1 MPHLRLLLILV
12 LIIFLPAAAPAFQ
25 PPGLS
30 TDAATYRSAVMQK
43 RPPQPSPEAAA
54 AAASAARRAH
64 DAGRFEDALRRSEE
78 AIAQGSETDS
88 AALWLRLSDL
98 WTKVAPAN
106 PQRALQAAWLGYS
119 SSFAADQ
126 RQAALVRMADLFER
140 YLAQPKLAL
149 QALSEA
155 AAERPAD
162 ESLRARIAALRLAVG
177 LDLRTIRVDTESDQP
192 RACFTFATPLAPSP
206 AIHFEDYVRVV
217 PEVAVSA
224 EASDDTL
231 CLTGL
236 SHGSSAQV
244 TLREGL
250 PGQDGLI
257 LHQTETHKLTV
268 GDRKPAAAF
277 RGNAFVLPRFG
288 PQGVPLT
295 TVNLDAVEL
304 ALHRIN
310 DRNLAP
316 QLAQGALMA
325 ALSRYDAGEIAET
338 AGELVWQGRTAVG
351 NERNK
356 SVVTAI
362 PVKDLL
368 PSPLPGLYVV
378 TARPADIPDGE
389 VPYTAATRWLM
400 ISDLALTAMQGADG
414 LSVFVRS
421 LSTAK
426 PLPGV
431 TVALVARNNA
441 ELVRLTS
448 DAGGRVRFPA
458 IATGA
463 RGGSQPALVM
473 AYGADT
479 DFAALN
485 LTEPAFDLSDRGVG
499 GRVPPGPVDA
509 YLFSERGV
517 YRPAEVVH
525 ITALMRDSASEAID
539 GVPLTLKVLRPNG
552 TTFHA
557 SVVPAA
563 APGAHVLTLQLT
575 PSAPLGTWSV
585 QAFTDPEAQPV
596 GRLEFQVEEFVPERL
611 AVELSGSAPVITPG
625 TPFELRV
632 RSRFL
637 YGPPASGLEG
647 SADVVID
654 ADPAPYPQHKGFRFG
669 LAQESV
675 TARTETM
682 ALAATDAGGTVK
694 AVLKLPPVPDT
705 TRPLKADVRVAIF
718 EPGGRPSRQVLTV
731 PVRNQAFALGIR
743 PHFSD
748 DRLPEG
754 AEAAFDLLAVDSD
767 GKPIDKQGL
776 SYELFAED
784 INYQWYVQEGTYKYR
799 TSVRSRSI
807 RKGATAA
814 AALKPTELAVGPL
827 NFGRYR
833 LEVSAPGS
841 LIASSARFT
850 VGWHTAA
857 AADDT
862 PDKLDV
868 STDKASYRPGETAH
882 VRIASPF
889 PGEALVTV
897 ATDRILDTR
906 TVSVPSEGVIVDL
919 PVTAAWGSGA
929 YVIAS
934 VYRPPLADRE
944 HLPVRA
950 IGLAWIA
957 TDPAPRSLTVAL
969 SAPEK
974 VRPRQTIEVPL
985 KLADSDGKPVQDAF
999 VMLAAVDEGILQ
1011 LTGHRAPDP
1020 VQHYLGKRRL
1030 GLDIRDDY
1038 QRLIDAVS
1046 GPMGALRQG
1055 GDAGGLG
1062 VSLPDVP
1069 LTIVSLFQGPVKA
1082 DANGVARIALTLP
1095 DFNGSLR
1102 LTAVA
1107 FDRSRVGSASAPLV
1121 VRDPLVAEMALPRF
1135 LAPGDESRVSVSLHA
1150 VEAPAGT
1157 YRIALQGQ
1165 GAVTTLDDIRTLSL
1179 TPGQRISLQSSI
1191 KASEAGR
1198 GSVKLAITGPADIAL
1213 TRELALTVRPA
1224 QAPMTTF
1231 ATRKL
1236 DPGAEVVATAQMI
1249 QGYVPGTAS
1258 VRFGFSTKPP
1268 FDVAGLLGA
1277 LQRYPHGCLEQIV
1290 SRALPLLFVD
1300 DVDLALGRERTA
1312 AATLASRVDSAIAE
1326 VLDKQ
1331 RFDGAFGLWS
1341 GRGPEEPWLTAYA
1354 LEFLTRARGKGHAV
1368 PAAPF
1373 EAGLRWLH
1381 RHAVDGG
1388 SEPQDLAS
1396 RAYALHVLA
1405 LAGVATPGSIRYF
1418 QDTFRDRLPTPL
1430 ARAQIA
1436 AALVRLGDGPR
1447 AEAAVKRALDD
1458 PAREFWQADY
1468 GSTVRDAAA
1477 IITLLS
1483 EVERLGDG
1491 APALIDR
1498 LPADAL
1504 SVRATN
1510 TQEQAWLVLAART
1523 LMAGPA
1529 PLKLA
1534 IAGTPARTGDPIFLS
1549 PTANEL
1555 TNGVKITNAG
1565 PEPIWH
1571 TTALA
1576 GVPKEPQLAAREGFR
1591 VKRQFFRRNGEP
1603 ANLDTVRQNDVLVVV
1618 LEGEAAT
1625 KLSHQALLTHPLP
1638 AGWEIENPRLGAEA
1652 AETLPWLG
1660 TLSEPKAYEAR
1671 DDRYA
1676 AAVDLTPDAPTFRL
1690 AYVVRAVTPGTYDLP
1705 GAVLEDMYRPRYFAR
1720 QAGGRITVQPAQ

>member
-1 MPHLRLLLILV
+1 MPLLRPLLV
-12 LIIFLPAAAPAFQ
+12 LVLAVLAPAAALAFQ

-30 TDAATYRSAVMQK
+30 ADAAAYRSAVLQR
-43 RPPQPSPEAAA
+43 RPPQPSPEVATAALA
-54 AAASAARRAH
+54 AARRAH
-64 DAGRFEDALRRSEE
+64 DAGRFDEALRTFEE
-78 AIAQGSETDS
+78 AIAQGGE
-88 AALWLRLSDL
+88 AEAPALWLTVSEL
-98 WTKVAPAN
+98 WTKVVPAN
-106 PQRALQAAWLGYS
+106 PQRALQSAWLSYS
-119 SSFAADQ
+119 TSAAPDQ
-126 RQAALVRMADLFER
+126 RQAALFRMADLFER
-140 YLAQPKLAL
+140 SLAQPKLAL

-162 ESLRARIAALRLAVG
+162 DGLRTRIAALRLVVG
-177 LDLRTIRVDTESDQP
+177 LDLRMIRVDTESDQP
-192 RACFTFATPLAPSP
+192 RVCFTFATPLAQSP
-206 AIHFEDYVRVV
+206 AIHYEDYVRVV
-217 PEVAVSA
+217 PELAVTA
-224 EASDDTL
+224 EAADDTL

-236 SHGSSAQV
+236 SHGSSVQV

-257 LHQTETHKLTV
+257 LRRTETHQVSV

-277 RGNAFVLPRFG
+277 RGNTFVLPRFG

-304 ALHRIN
+304 ELYRIN
-310 DRNLAP
+310 DRSLAP

-338 AGELVWQGRTAVG
+338 AGERVWQGRMAVG

-362 PVKDLL
+362 PIKDLL
-368 PSPLPGLYVV
+368 PKPQPGLYVV
-378 TARPADIPDGE
+378 TARPVDIPDAE

-441 ELVRLTS
+441 ELAKLTS
-448 DAGGRVRFPA
+448 DAGGRVRFPV
-458 IATGA
+458 IAAGA
-463 RGGSQPALVM
+463 GGGNQPALVM
-473 AYGADT
+473 AYGPDA

-525 ITALMRDSASEAID
+525 ITALMRDNASEAID

-563 APGAHVLTLQLT
+563 APGGHVLTLQLT
-575 PSAPLGTWSV
+575 ASAPLGTWSV
-585 QAFTDPEAQPV
+585 QAFTDPEAQPI

-611 AVELSGSAPVITPG
+611 AVELSGSAPVVTPG
-625 TPFELRV
+625 TPFELTV

-682 ALAATDAGGTVK
+682 ALPATDASGTAK
-694 AVLKLPPVPDT
+694 AALTLPPVPDT
-705 TRPLKADVRVAIF
+705 TRPLKVDVRVSIF
-718 EPGGRPSRQVLTV
+718 EPGGRPSHQVLTL
-731 PVRNQAFALGIR
+731 PLRTQAFALGLR
-743 PHFSD
+743 PRFAD
-748 DRLPEG
+748 DRLPDG
-754 AEAAFDLLAVDSD
+754 AEAAFDIIAVDAE
-767 GKPIDKQGL
+767 GKAIDKDGL
-776 SYELFAED
+776 TFELFAEE
-784 INYQWYVQEGTYKYR
+784 INYQWYMEEGTYKYR

-807 RKGATAA
+807 RKGVVAV
-814 AALKPTELAVGPL
+814 AALKPTPVVVGPL
-827 NFGRYR
+827 EFGRYR

-841 LIASSARFT
+841 LIASSVRFT
-850 VGWHTAA
+850 VGWHAA
-857 AADDT
+857 ATADDT

-868 STDKASYRPGETAH
+868 TTDKAAYRPGETAH
-882 VRIASPF
+882 VRIVSPF
-889 PGEALVTV
+889 AGEALVTV
-897 ATDRILDTR
+897 ATDRILDSR
-906 TVSVPSEGVIVDL
+906 TVSVPKEGVTVDL
-919 PVTAAWGSGA
+919 PVTAAWGTGA

-934 VYRPPLADRE
+934 VYRPPLADRD

-950 IGLAWIA
+950 IGLAWLA

-969 SAPEK
+969 SAPDK

-985 KLADSDGKPVQDAF
+985 KLTDGDGKPVQDAF

-1011 LTGHRAPDP
+1011 LTGYRPPDP
-1020 VQHYLGKRRL
+1020 VQHFLGKRRL

-1069 LTIVSLFQGPVKA
+1069 LTIVSMFQGPVQTNT
-1082 DANGVARIALTLP
+1082 DGIARIALTLP

-1102 LTAVA
+1102 LMVVA
-1107 FDRSRVGSASAPLV
+1107 FDRNRVGSASAALV
-1121 VRDPLVAEMALPRF
+1121 VRDPLVAEMVLPRF

-1157 YRIALQGQ
+1157 YRVALQGL
-1165 GAVTTLDDIRTLSL
+1165 GAVTTPDDIRTLSL
-1179 TPGQRISLQSSI
+1179 TPGQRISLTSTLKGI
-1191 KASEAGR
+1191 AAGR
-1198 GSVKLAITGPADIAL
+1198 GSVKLAVTGPADIAL

-1224 QAPMTTF
+1224 PAPMTTF
-1231 ATRKL
+1231 ATKRL
-1236 DPGAEVVATAQMI
+1236 EPGANVTATAELTER
-1249 QGYVPGTAS
+1249 YLPGTAS
-1258 VRFGFSTKPP
+1258 VRLGFSTKPP
-1268 FDVAGLLGA
+1268 FDVAGLLAA

-1290 SRALPLLFVD
+1290 SRALPLLVID
-1300 DVDLALGRERTA
+1300 DVDLALGRERTGA
-1312 AATLASRVDSAIAE
+1312 MTLAARIDAAIAE

-1331 RFDGAFGLWS
+1331 RYDGAFGLWS

-1354 LEFLTRARGKGHAV
+1354 LDFLARARAKSHAV
-1368 PAAPF
+1368 PAVPF

-1388 SEPQDLAS
+1388 SEASDLAS

-1405 LAGVATPGSIRYF
+1405 QAGVATPGSIRYF
-1418 QDTFRDRLPTPL
+1418 HDTFRDRLPTPL
-1430 ARAQIA
+1430 ARAQMA

-1447 AEAAVKRALDD
+1447 AEAAVGRALGN
-1458 PAREFWQADY
+1458 PARDFWQADY

-1477 IITLLS
+1477 LITLLG

-1491 APALIDR
+1491 SAALIDR

-1534 IAGTPARTGDPIFLS
+1534 VSGMPAPSSDPVFLA
-1549 PTANEL
+1549 PTTKEL
-1555 TNGVKITNAG
+1555 ADGVTVTNAG
-1565 PEPIWH
+1565 SEPIWH
-1571 TTALA
+1571 SVAVA
-1576 GVPKEPQLAAREGFR
+1576 GVPREAQPAAHEGLKI
-1591 VKRQFFRRNGEP
+1591 KRLFFHLNGEP
-1603 ANLDTVRQNDVLVVV
+1603 ANLDAVRQNDVLVIV

-1625 KLSHQALLTHPLP
+1625 RLAHQAVLTHPLP

-1652 AETLPWLG
+1652 ADTLPWLG
-1660 TLSEPKAYEAR
+1660 ALSEPKAYEAR
-1671 DDRYA
+1671 DDRYV
-1676 AAVDLTPDAPTFRL
+1676 AAVDLTPESPAFRL
-1690 AYVVRAVTPGTYDLP
+1690 AYAVRAVTPGTYDLP

-1720 QAGGRITVQPAQ
+1720 QAGGRITVQPAN

>member
-1 MPHLRLLLILV
+1 MPHLRLLLIVVLV
-12 LIIFLPAAAPAFQ
+12 VLLPAAAPAFQ

-30 TDAATYRSAVMQK
+30 ADAATYRAAVLQK
-43 RPPQPSPEAAA
+43 RPPQPAPEAAA

-64 DAGRFEDALRRSEE
+64 EAGRFDEALRRFEE
-78 AIAQGSETDS
+78 ALAQGDEAE
-88 AALWLRLSDL
+88 AAPLWLRLSEL

-106 PQRALQAAWLGYS
+106 PQRALQAAWLAYS
-119 SSFAADQ
+119 SSAAPDQ
-126 RQAALVRMADLFER
+126 RQAALVRMADIFER
-140 YLAQPKLAL
+140 ILAQPKLAL
-149 QALSEA
+149 KALSAA

-162 ESLRARIAALRLAVG
+162 DGLRARIAALRLAVG
-177 LDLRTIRVDTESDQP
+177 LDLRSIRVDTESDQP
-192 RACFTFATPLAPSP
+192 RVCFTFASPLAQSP

-217 PEVAVSA
+217 PELAVTA
-224 EASDDTL
+224 EAADDTL
-231 CLTGL
+231 CLTGI

-257 LHQTETHKLTV
+257 LRQTETHKLTV
-268 GDRKPAAAF
+268 GDRKPSAAF

-288 PQGVPLT
+288 PRGVPLT
-295 TVNLDAVEL
+295 TVNLDAVDLEL
-304 ALHRIN
+304 HWIN

-325 ALSRYDAGEIAET
+325 ALSRYDAGEIADT
-338 AGELVWQGRTAVG
+338 AGERVWQGRMAVG

-368 PSPLPGLYVV
+368 PSPKPGLYVV
-378 TARPADIPDGE
+378 TARPADIPEAD

-400 ISDLALTAMQGADG
+400 ISDLGLTAMQGADG

-441 ELVRLTS
+441 ELARLTS

-458 IATGA
+458 IAAGL
-463 RGGSQPALVM
+463 RGGSQPTLVM
-473 AYGADT
+473 AYGADA

-525 ITALMRDSASEAID
+525 ITALMRDNASDAIE

-557 SVVPAA
+557 GVVPAA
-563 APGAHVLTLQLT
+563 APGAHVLSLQLT
-575 PSAPLGTWSV
+575 ASAPLGTWSV
-585 QAFTDPEAQPV
+585 QAFTDPQAQPV

-611 AVELSGSAPVITPG
+611 AVEVSGSAPVVTPG
-625 TPFELRV
+625 TPFELTV

-637 YGPPASGLEG
+637 YGAPASGLEG

-682 ALAATDAGGTVK
+682 ALAATDASGTVK
-694 AVLKLPPVPDT
+694 ASLKLPPVPDT

-718 EPGGRPSRQVLTV
+718 EPGGRPSRQVLTL
-731 PVRNQAFALGIR
+731 PLRTQAFALGLR
-743 PHFSD
+743 PRFAD

-754 AEAAFDLLAVDSD
+754 AEAGFELIAVDAD

-776 SYELFAED
+776 SFELFAEE
-784 INYQWYVQEGTYKYR
+784 INYQWYMQEGAYKYR

-807 RKGATAA
+807 RKGAIAV
-814 AALKPTELAVGPL
+814 AALKPTPVAVGPL
-827 NFGRYR
+827 TFGRYR

-841 LIASSARFT
+841 LIASSVRFT
-850 VGWHTAA
+850 VGWQSAA

-868 STDKASYRPGETAH
+868 TTDKATYRPGETAR
-882 VRIASPF
+882 VRIATPF
-889 PGEALVTV
+889 AGEALVTV
-897 ATDRILDTR
+897 ATDHILDSR
-906 TVSVPSEGVIVDL
+906 TVSVPTEGVTVDL
-919 PVTAAWGSGA
+919 PVTAAWGTGA

-934 VYRPPLADRE
+934 VYRPPLADRD

-950 IGLAWIA
+950 IGLAWLA

-969 SAPEK
+969 SAPDK

-985 KLADSDGKPVQDAF
+985 KLTDADGKPVQDAF

-1011 LTGHRAPDP
+1011 LTGYRSPDP
-1020 VQHYLGKRRL
+1020 VQHFLGKRRL
-1030 GLDIRDDY
+1030 GLDMRDDY

-1069 LTIVSLFQGPVKA
+1069 LTIVSLFQGPVQT
-1082 DANGVARIALTLP
+1082 NTEGTARIALTLP

-1102 LTAVA
+1102 LMAVA

-1135 LAPGDESRVSVSLHA
+1135 LAPGDESQVSLSLHA

-1157 YRIALQGQ
+1157 YRVVLQGL
-1165 GAVTTLDDIRTLSL
+1165 GAVTTPDDIRTLSL
-1179 TPGQRISLQSSI
+1179 TPGQRISLQSTL
-1191 KASEAGR
+1191 KGSEAGR
-1198 GSVKLAITGPADIAL
+1198 GLVKLAVTGPADTAL

-1231 ATRKL
+1231 ATKRL
-1236 DPGAEVVATAQMI
+1236 EPGAEVVATAQMTA
-1249 QGYVPGTAS
+1249 GYVPGTAS
-1258 VRFGFSTKPP
+1258 VRLGFSTRPP
-1268 FDVAGLLGA
+1268 FDVAGLLAA

-1290 SRALPLLFVD
+1290 SRALPLLVVD

-1312 AATLASRVDSAIAE
+1312 AATLAARIDAAIAE

-1331 RFDGAFGLWS
+1331 RYDGAFGLWS

-1354 LEFLTRARGKGHAV
+1354 LDFLARARGKGHAV
-1368 PAAPF
+1368 PAVPF

-1405 LAGVATPGSIRYF
+1405 QAGVATPGSIRYF
-1418 QDTFRDRLPTPL
+1418 NDTFRDRLPTPL
-1430 ARAQIA
+1430 ARGQMA

-1447 AEAAVKRALDD
+1447 AETAVERALGN
-1458 PAREFWQADY
+1458 PARDFWQSDY

-1477 IITLLS
+1477 LITLLS

-1491 APALIDR
+1491 SAALIDR

-1534 IAGTPARTGDPIFLS
+1534 IAGTPARSGDPVFLS
-1549 PTANEL
+1549 PTAREL
-1555 TNGVKITNAG
+1555 ADGVKITNAG

-1576 GVPKEPQLAAREGFR
+1576 GVAREPQPAAREGFKI
-1591 VKRQFFRRNGEP
+1591 KRLFFRRNGEP
-1603 ANLDTVRQNDVLVVV
+1603 ANLDAVRQNDVLVIV

-1625 KLSHQALLTHPLP
+1625 KLAHQALLTHPLP
-1638 AGWEIENPRLGAEA
+1638 AGWEIENPRLGAET
-1652 AETLPWLG
+1652 AEALPWLG
-1660 TLSEPKAYEAR
+1660 ELSEPTAYEAR
-1671 DDRYA
+1671 DDRYV
-1676 AAVDLTPDAPTFRL
+1676 AAVDLTPETPAFRL
-1690 AYVVRAVTPGTYDLP
+1690 AYLVRAVTPGSYDLP

-1720 QAGGRITVQPAQ
+1720 QAGGRITVQPAP